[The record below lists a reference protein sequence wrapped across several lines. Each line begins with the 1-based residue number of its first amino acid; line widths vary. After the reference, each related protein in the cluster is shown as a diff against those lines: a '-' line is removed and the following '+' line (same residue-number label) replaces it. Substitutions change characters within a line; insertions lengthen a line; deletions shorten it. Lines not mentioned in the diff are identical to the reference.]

1 MGQTV
6 YVDLFFLI
14 NFSMDFLCFFLSNEL
29 IGGRFS
35 LPRALL
41 ASVLGGIYANVSL
54 FVLHGGIAEL
64 AVDLCV
70 CVIMCALAFYKQG
83 SLIAHTCV
91 YIAIS
96 TVLGGFM
103 TALFSLFNKMN
114 IPLYEVEE
122 DGIGA
127 WLIVIFAV
135 ISGACTLF
143 GGKFFRRK
151 TARRYVDVQITLGGA
166 SKRISAFCDS
176 GNLLRDP
183 ISGNMCVIVDADAL
197 RGVLPENVIKSAE
210 SKNADTASFPE
221 DIARRIRLIPV
232 GTATGRGMLLA
243 IRADRVYICDKNK
256 KREVNALVALCKLE
270 KNCEG
275 CEALVPSELM
285 I

>member
-1 MGQTV
+1 MR
-6 YVDLFFLI
+6 LI
-14 NFSMDFLCFFLSNEL
+14 ASGCFLSL
-29 IGGRFS
+29 GVTGLMRFAAPFA
-35 LPRALL
+35 LP
-41 ASVLGGIYANVSL
+41 GM
-54 FVLHGGIAEL
+54 L
-64 AVDLCV
+64 AVLLLCGLLRA
-70 CVIMCALAFYKQG
+70 MPLLMPKPEQLPSLATVDIRHG
-83 SLIAHTCV
+83 AHHLT
-91 YIAIS
+91 
-96 TVLGGFM
+96 L
-103 TALFSLFNKMN
+103 TAL
-114 IPLYEVEE
+114 I
-122 DGIGA
+122 
-127 WLIVIFAV
+127 
-135 ISGACTLF
+135 
-143 GGKFFRRK
+143 
-151 TARRYVDVQITLGGA
+151 
-166 SKRISAFCDS
+166 DS